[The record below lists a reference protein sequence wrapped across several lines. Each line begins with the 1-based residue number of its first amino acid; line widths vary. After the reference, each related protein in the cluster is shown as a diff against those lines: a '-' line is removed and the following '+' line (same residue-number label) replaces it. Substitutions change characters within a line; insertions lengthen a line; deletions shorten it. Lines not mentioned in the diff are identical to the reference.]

1 MNPLELVKK
10 TTKYVMENTKN
21 VKINQE
27 KVQNFKF
34 LEDQIWDF
42 ESVSFK

>member
-10 TTKYVMENTKN
+10 TTKYVMENSKN

-27 KVQNFKF
+27 KIESFKF
-34 LEDQIWDF
+34 LDNQVWDF
-42 ESVSFK
+42 ESVISK

>member
-10 TTKYVMENTKN
+10 TTKYVMENSKN

-27 KVQNFKF
+27 KLEKFEF
-34 LEDQIWDF
+34 LENKIWDF
-42 ESVSFK
+42 ESVNFK